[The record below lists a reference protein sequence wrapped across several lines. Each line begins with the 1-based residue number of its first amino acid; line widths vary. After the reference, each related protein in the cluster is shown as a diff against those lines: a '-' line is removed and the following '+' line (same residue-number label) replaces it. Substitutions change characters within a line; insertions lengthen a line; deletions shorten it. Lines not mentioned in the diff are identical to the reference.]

1 MLPENGIYT
10 ESALI
15 RVVSRYILYQNVTLE
30 KLRSQSESGWIVVP
44 DEGATILE
52 RLFTNAD
59 QSIKMYGSPKELAE
73 NLKVFRDFSG
83 NDDLF
88 NFSIGDPYNHTVVKH
103 RSLKNEQYIY
113 KRDLFQYMM
122 MTLIKNTVFLNE
134 EVLCAIAMFT
144 LRSSESQLAECCE
157 FIKHDPRIM
166 QEVQKDLVIHVM
178 AAEREFQQM
187 KADGSLQALFSSHRC
202 EKIFSVYQNLLPKA
216 TEEDIVEVEKIFR
229 RNFGRMKQ
237 QNTVID
243 VYILSSA
250 IVKAIHTVMER
261 YRFLFFP
268 YSYTDAPTPVIAVR
282 IFDDGSEQFVMKREL
297 FDAINITNP
306 SKKPL
311 VHDENH
317 GFLSTL
323 STDYD
328 GEFSKYSN
336 LINGIEFIRVPI
348 KRAKHGAVPLPAPNG
363 GHCILAVDAFFEIL
377 RPLIFNRK
385 IFQKFKKEKW
395 YDLRAAIFRFE
406 NLLPSDIKR
415 KNFVLLN
422 LVDQYRAELNGFCD
436 IYEKIQTKSISDA
449 PEDGFASEYLQKEL
463 KSLGFTDLFPRT
475 VDYADR
481 VYQAIKQKKGA
492 FLKTAD
498 LFDAIEK
505 CVVLAILKEFPNL
518 GLFIHN
524 QNECERLL
532 FMDCEKCSQ
541 KTKSVLSK
549 TKWTEYT
556 YREVIPVYD
565 ERDPENPFM
574 FKLICGGKTV
584 LIPNYKFFNEEDRK
598 SQRIKYFNLD
608 QKDVDSVSENE
619 KPTEDA
625 IKNGKLLSLEGF
637 DKFDNKKQIYVRA
650 FPSTRADGNKR
661 VFWDDVLE
669 CLAVGQDRCGFP
681 MYSAYKNH
689 REIKDADALKTLSL
703 TEFEHFC
710 SNYEIDKS
718 MFTIVPDA
726 VYEVAVHQFLTDC
739 SNRTISI
746 YSPNGR
752 LRMRVEHA
760 VYHVFQSVYCDVNWS
775 KEICK
780 KHPACLQTLR
790 EKIMQVMTGYIVCPE
805 GDYVAVDHVEARIA
819 DIKTHCYFQIR
830 KSASTPLSKLYG
842 LKFDDKIS
850 CGSFRSDSELFGYHK
865 LLKISPKDKIPKDKT
880 ILAYV
885 ARNRFLVAN
894 FQLFYDASNYAIN
907 TAIIDEL
914 KFKYPNVEQMRED
927 FSLYKI
933 ELPQK
938 TTEDFAQ
945 HVTPRP
951 TKGDTKPKASVKKVV
966 KIENSENP
974 VIGTCKF
981 CEEASKTDIKPHNNT
996 IKADHVEKVKKETFS
1011 YDSDNEALLLENEQL
1026 KIQLN
1031 ACQTQLMK
1039 SQDNE
1044 ISLTANCEELMQKL
1058 GHWESLNNTPGT
1070 LQNTVCA
1077 LEEEKEALTK
1087 DNNRLNESNK
1097 LCLKSVLD
1105 LETHYQRE
1113 REVVGHLQSNIV
1125 LLQRD
1130 VISLRADNQNYAED
1144 ENQLY
1149 NIVVRREL
1157 QLEEEQEKVRQL
1169 NEFVKKL
1176 ERTLEIEIRE
1186 LRGDNQDLADTNN
1199 LLLEKIGALRVELE
1213 KTKQTE
1219 SEAPPLSDENIPEV
1233 KKDLKESEELST
1245 GPLESNCSKS
1255 QVHQD
1260 SVDRVASHTPCSPT
1274 TSSIISVSP
1283 SMTGEPDHDSE
1294 SVMALL
1300 ARFQKIKENFREEE
1314 QVQQAKDMVEELKNL
1329 SSRSDIRM
1337 LANYE
1342 LQQYEGKIR
1351 DYCQTIEIMYQR
1363 LKKTRDISSFAG
1375 FPSTPCFSERFMEQ
1389 YCKHMDAK

>member
-1 MLPENGIYT
+1 MG
-10 ESALI
+10 A
-15 RVVSRYILYQNVTLE
+15 VSSDKRLRGRQSDRRSSHPNRREYNVTLE

-178 AAEREFQQM
+178 AAE
-187 KADGSLQALFSSHRC
+187 
-202 EKIFSVYQNLLPKA
+202 
-216 TEEDIVEVEKIFR
+216 
-229 RNFGRMKQ
+229 
-237 QNTVID
+237 
-243 VYILSSA
+243 
-250 IVKAIHTVMER
+250 
-261 YRFLFFP
+261 
-268 YSYTDAPTPVIAVR
+268 DAPTPVIAVR

-406 NLLPSDIKR
+406 NLLPSDIVSILVIPKNEKIKFQKR
-415 KNFVLLN
+415 KNFVLLD

-565 ERDPENPFM
+565 ERDPENPVCSFVSILSFELISFQFM

-718 MFTIVPDA
+718 MFTVSFSFWSSKLLTKSFQIVPDA

-1199 LLLEKIGALRVELE
+1199 LLLEKIGALRVQLE